1 MKSRRTL
8 QNLVSLKGRALSIV
22 NKSKLN
28 HKGPLHSGQIFQLA
42 VKSYLWLTRCDGRK
56 WYVVTI
62 VETAALLLLAAVS
75 MMMQRQVVV
84 NRRKPALRNNKL
96 LEGSGCLQFRE
107 GMAGMDALDKH
118 VVTFGEHGQPGGWQ
132 HFQPTVVKSSIIKIH
147 HCFAAVTWKHRRS
160 EYSLTSP
167 GDHNSATK
175 PSASLYRTGFFCSC
189 NEGMGMMRP

>member
-1 MKSRRTL
+1 MILDPWPAIRNLYNEMKSRRTL

-96 LEGSGCLQFRE
+96 LLGSGCLRQTCRHIWRTWA
-107 GMAGMDALDKH
+107 AGRLAAL
-118 VVTFGEHGQPGGWQ
+118 
-132 HFQPTVVKSSIIKIH
+132 PT
-147 HCFAAVTWKHRRS
+147 HRR
-160 EYSLTSP
+160 
-167 GDHNSATK
+167 
-175 PSASLYRTGFFCSC
+175 
-189 NEGMGMMRP
+189 